1 MGGSLICSHTGRD
14 TSSSHPPPVARAVKI
29 SSWTTWSS
37 CPCWRGQSLFPSMGV
52 SLSHQRPPGGFLFG
66 KRVYLAHSHSSGAR
80 IQLCFTSAGHRHP
93 LPQPTWLDNSHI
105 TACSNPSAK
114 SYHQWTES
122 TLKLWS
128 AHSRHST
135 CLRLVSV
142 PGSPCLQH
150 LCFLIFMYLC
160 GCTRS

>member
-1 MGGSLICSHTGRD
+1 MGGSLICSHTGGD

-93 LPQPTWLDNSHI
+93 LPQPTWLDNSLLI
-105 TACSNPSAK
+105 TPHSQRTELTTSQPAQTLQRSPTISGQNLHSNSGLHTPDT
-114 SYHQWTES
+114 Q
-122 TLKLWS
+122 
-128 AHSRHST
+128 
-135 CLRLVSV
+135 LVS
-142 PGSPCLQH
+142 GW
-150 LCFLIFMYLC
+150 
-160 GCTRS
+160 